1 MEFHNTKFVCT
12 LGPASHD
19 LGILEKMMKAGMDV
33 ARLNFSHGDYKDHAK
48 LIKNIRK
55 VAKKIGVPLA
65 VMQDLQG
72 PKIRIGKVA
81 KEGIKVKKNEVI
93 ILNCGPNVKGKIPIQ
108 YKKLYKDVKKGK
120 TILIDDGLIELK
132 IVKISGKEIHCKAIN
147 NGIIKSNKGINAPGI
162 TISINP
168 ITKKDKE
175 DLAFG
180 LKHNVDYVAMS
191 FVKEAKNI
199 NDLKKI
205 IQAAKKDTKIIAKI
219 ERSEAVENLS
229 EIIKTA
235 DGLMVARGD
244 LAMEIGPERVPII
257 QKSMIKMCN
266 LAGKPVITATQ
277 MLQSMVT
284 NPQPT
289 RAEVSDVANA
299 IFDSSDAIMLS
310 NETAV
315 GDYPVRAVK
324 VFSKISHNVEEEL
337 KKHKELLPMKFIH
350 PNADP
355 MDAIGYEV
363 CKLAENTKVKK
374 IIVASNSGH
383 AAKFIAKHR
392 SYIHTVVI
400 THSEKVR
407 NQLALQW
414 GLNDILIGKISK
426 KNAFEDIKKI
436 IKKNDP
442 KSKGQKV
449 VILYAF
455 GKEKRIVSTI
465 I

>member
-19 LGILEKMMKAGMDV
+19 IGVLEKMMKAGMDV
-33 ARLNFSHGDYKDHAK
+33 ARLNFSHGNYKDHEE
-48 LIKNIRK
+48 LMKNIRS
-55 VAKKIGVPLA
+55 VAKKVGVPLA
-65 VMQDLQG
+65 IMQDLQG
-72 PKIRIGKVA
+72 PKIRIGKVQE
-81 KEGIKVKKNEVI
+81 EGIKIIRNKII
-93 ILNCGPNVKGKIPIQ
+93 ILNCGKASKDKIPVQ
-108 YKKLYKDVKKGK
+108 YKNLYKDVKKGS
-120 TILIDDGLIELK
+120 LLLVDDGLIELK
-132 IVKISGKEIHCKAIN
+132 VVKIYEKEIHCKVLN
-147 NGIIKSNKGINAPGI
+147 SGIIKSNKGINAPGA

-180 LKHNVDYVAMS
+180 LKNDVDYVAMS

-199 NDLKKI
+199 HDLRKLIK
-205 IQAAKKDTKIIAKI
+205 AAKKNTQIIAKI
-219 ERSEAVENLS
+219 ERAEAVENLE
-229 EIIKTA
+229 EIIQAA

-299 IFDSSDAIMLS
+299 IFDRSDAVMLS
-310 NETAV
+310 NESAV

-324 VFSKISHNVEEEL
+324 VFAKIAHNVEEEL
-337 KKHKELLPMKFIH
+337 KKHTELIPIKCVKTDT
-350 PNADP
+350 DP

-363 CKLAENTKVKK
+363 CKLAENTGVKK
-374 IIVASNSGH
+374 IIVITNSGH
-383 AAKFIAKHR
+383 AAKFVSKHR
-392 SYIHTVVI
+392 SYIHTIVI
-400 THSEKVR
+400 TPSEKV
-407 NQLALQW
+407 
-414 GLNDILIGKISK
+414 
-426 KNAFEDIKKI
+426 
-436 IKKNDP
+436 
-442 KSKGQKV
+442 
-449 VILYAF
+449 
-455 GKEKRIVSTI
+455 
-465 I
+465 